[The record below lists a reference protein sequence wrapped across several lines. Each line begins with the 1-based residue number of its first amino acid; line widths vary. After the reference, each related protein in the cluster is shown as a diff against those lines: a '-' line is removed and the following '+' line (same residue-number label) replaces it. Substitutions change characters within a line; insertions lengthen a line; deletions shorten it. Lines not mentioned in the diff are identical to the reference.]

1 MKLQQHPGEIGMFYC
16 WHFTDAK
23 WALESNEVFG
33 LREPRTPA
41 SAESTDFS
49 EKSDCDVSTKVGVNK
64 HLLAVWFW
72 QSYLASLVSPS
83 VEKDC

>member
-16 WHFTDAK
+16 WHFPDAK
-23 WALESNEVFG
+23 WALESNEVSG
-33 LREPRTPA
+33 LREPGTPA

-49 EKSDCDVSTKVGVNK
+49 EKSDCDVSTKAGVNK

-72 QSYLASLVSPS
+72 
-83 VEKDC
+83 